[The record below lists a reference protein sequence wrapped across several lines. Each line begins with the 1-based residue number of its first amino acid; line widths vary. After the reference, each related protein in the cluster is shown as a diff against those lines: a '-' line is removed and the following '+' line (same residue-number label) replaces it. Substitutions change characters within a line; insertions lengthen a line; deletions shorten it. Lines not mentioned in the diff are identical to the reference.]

1 MFGGLGA
8 RWGRN
13 NRLADFFNCIWCYFA
28 LTIDLICI
36 LSAGEIIIVE
46 GLLEI
51 DRSHRIALTFHIV
64 RWADPWLFMLHIIII
79 EYIAAARSA
88 AII

>member
-1 MFGGLGA
+1 M
-8 RWGRN
+8 
-13 NRLADFFNCIWCYFA
+13 
-28 LTIDLICI
+28 
-36 LSAGEIIIVE
+36 SAGEIIIVE

-64 RWADPWLFMLHIIII
+64 RWADPWLFMLHIII
-79 EYIAAARSA
+79 EYIAARGA

>member
-1 MFGGLGA
+1 MVFGNLGT

-13 NRLADFFNCIWCYFA
+13 NHLADFVDCIRCYFA
-28 LTIDLICI
+28 LTINFICI
-36 LSAGEIIIVE
+36 LPAGEIIIVE

-64 RWADPWLFMLHIIII
+64 RWADP
-79 EYIAAARSA
+79 
-88 AII
+88 